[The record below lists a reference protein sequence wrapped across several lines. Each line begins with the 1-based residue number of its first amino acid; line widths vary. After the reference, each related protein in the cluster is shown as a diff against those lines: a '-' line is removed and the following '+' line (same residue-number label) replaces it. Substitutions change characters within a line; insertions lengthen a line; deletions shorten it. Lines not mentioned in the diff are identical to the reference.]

1 MKAGFVG
8 GEPFAHITLFPY
20 GALPADI
27 EPAAGANLLEDEA
40 VPEDAAGHGKAVDLF
55 VEIIHRQRGDERL
68 DMTIAQGRG
77 PLSDFG
83 QEPGCFR
90 FLTSA
95 HGKLFRSGLFDG
107 DHSDSRAGL
116 HRIVGNDV
124 DSAVLSKD
132 RLELSGKVTTHIQ
145 KIGDLLAVKAGVG

>member
-1 MKAGFVG
+1 
-8 GEPFAHITLFPY
+8 
-20 GALPADI
+20 
-27 EPAAGANLLEDEA
+27 
-40 VPEDAAGHGKAVDLF
+40 
-55 VEIIHRQRGDERL
+55 
-68 DMTIAQGRG
+68 MTIAQCRG

-83 QEPGCFR
+83 QEPGRFR
-90 FLTSA
+90 FLAPA
-95 HGKLFRSGLFDG
+95 HGKLLRSGLFDG

-145 KIGDLLAVKAGVG
+145 KIGDLLAVKAGMG